1 MATMTAY
8 WREFPPLH
16 VMVATYLE
24 AGKKPQNREQQE
36 ASLADLL
43 AQIPQV

>member
-16 VMVATYLE
+16 VMVAIYLE
-24 AGKKPQNREQQE
+24 AGEKDSKPEQQE

-43 AQIPQV
+43 SQIPQV